1 MMMFFKIFSIII
13 LFTNLLFAQQISDFS
28 KKIDIYNINSLSF
41 NALDF
46 DNKFLSEEEYSNFI
60 KDHIFSQPE
69 FKYALASQ
77 NEKRLLLR
85 SANRERFPTLSGRVI
100 NDEVIDRKID
110 DLSSLRKRQDDSF
123 DAVAEIR
130 QPLFEGGKINS
141 QIKYARYEYN
151 NSSIQKNSTTC
162 SLILESNQIFVSAM
176 VYNHLYK
183 YASELLN
190 NLLPLKDKMKTRVES
205 GAADPVQYAV
215 FLARLNKFQST
226 IYNLEAQAKTSLA
239 NYENTFNQVFIFQ
252 GFPKIPIIV
261 NNDYSNKNSFEL
273 SIKENIYLSSLENV
287 KITRSDYLPKL
298 GISARYTEYDID
310 QSTDESDIR
319 GGIYLNFPIFDF
331 GRGRAKIQAAR
342 AKSDASKLDIEVE
355 RKLDD
360 VVENEIITIIESSNK
375 AIQKLKDAF
384 LDTKKQRELINDR
397 ILLTG
402 FSPLNLVDAS
412 ENELIQLQNLLETE
426 ARLLSSFYNFLHH
439 NQALLAHFKLS
450 L

>member
-1 MMMFFKIFSIII
+1 MI
-13 LFTNLLFAQQISDFS
+13 
-28 KKIDIYNINSLSF
+28 
-41 NALDF
+41 
-46 DNKFLSEEEYSNFI
+46 
-60 KDHIFSQPE
+60 
-69 FKYALASQ
+69 
-77 NEKRLLLR
+77 
-85 SANRERFPTLSGRVI
+85 
-100 NDEVIDRKID
+100 
-110 DLSSLRKRQDDSF
+110 
-123 DAVAEIR
+123 
-130 QPLFEGGKINS
+130 
-141 QIKYARYEYN
+141 
-151 NSSIQKNSTTC
+151 
-162 SLILESNQIFVSAM
+162 
-176 VYNHLYK
+176 YNHLYK
-183 YASELLN
+183 YASELLY
-190 NLLPLKDKMKTRVES
+190 NLLPLKDKMKTRVDS

-215 FLARLNKFQST
+215 FLARLNKFQSSM
-226 IYNLEAQAKTSLA
+226 YNLEAQAKTSLA

-298 GISARYTEYDID
+298 GIAARYTEYDID
-310 QSTDESDIR
+310 QSSDESDIR

-402 FSPLNLVDAS
+402 FSPINLVDAS

-426 ARLLSSFYNFLHH
+426 SRLLSSFYNLLHH